1 MRSYNGSEMSRDIG
15 IDLGTSSVLVS
26 MGGRGIAL
34 KEPSV
39 VAVRRDTGEIVCIGE
54 EARKILGRAPANI
67 HVVKPLQDGV
77 ISQYELAVKMLQ
89 YFLRKAIGTQII
101 KPRIFICIPS
111 DITEVEEKA
120 VYDAATGAGYS
131 RPMLISEPVAAAIG
145 AGIDISMPN
154 GNLVVDIGG
163 GTTDVAVI
171 SLGGVIASKSIKIAG
186 DKFDEAIVRYIRNLH
201 NVLIGERTAEELKR
215 TIGTLTPGDP
225 KYKDRYM
232 DVTGRCLARG
242 LPKVVRVYPHD
253 IKAALTDPINQI
265 LDAITEVIDNTPPE
279 LDGDIVSNGILLT
292 GGGSLLA
299 GLGEVVTSCIGVR
312 ARIPQNPDQ
321 CVAIGTGKAMR
332 FFSEGP
338 TERALYGRYLR

>member
-1 MRSYNGSEMSRDIG
+1 MSRDIG
-15 IDLGTSSVLVS
+15 VDLGTSNVLVS
-26 MGGRGIAL
+26 IGGRGVAL
-34 KEPSV
+34 REPSV

-77 ISQYELAVKMLQ
+77 ISQYELASKMLQ
-89 YFLRKAIGTQII
+89 YFLRKAMGTKII
-101 KPRIFICIPS
+101 KPRIIICIPG

-120 VYDAATGAGYS
+120 VLDAATGAGS
-131 RPMLISEPVAAAIG
+131 TRTFLISEPVAAAIG
-145 AGIDISMPN
+145 AGVDISMPN

-171 SLGGVIASKSIKIAG
+171 SLNGVIASKSIKVAG
-186 DKFDEAIVRYIRNLH
+186 DKFDEAIVRYIRNMH

-215 TIGTLTPGDP
+215 TIGTLTPDNP
-225 KYKDRYM
+225 KFSGKFM

-265 LDAITEVIDNTPPE
+265 LDTITEVIDNTPPE

-292 GGGSLLA
+292 GGGCILS
-299 GLGEVVTSCIGVR
+299 GLDEVVSSCIGVR
-312 ARIPQNPDQ
+312 ARIPQHPEQ
-321 CVAIGTGKAMR
+321 CVALGTGRAMR
-332 FFSEGP
+332 FFADGGGDRGFSS
-338 TERALYGRYLR
+338 GRYLR